1 MRRLARSALLPYAP
15 EAMFALVND
24 IERYP
29 EYLKWCRSAE
39 ILETRENEVVAALTL
54 AGGGL
59 RESLVTRNCA
69 EPSAGERE
77 GLAPRKKEPDH
88 RIVLTLVEGPFRH
101 FEGIWTFT
109 PVGAGCRIDLTL
121 EFELKSGF
129 LSVLGAPFLNRA
141 ADALVDAFSRRARD
155 VLGPG
160 R

>member
-29 EYLKWCRSAE
+29 EYLKWCRSVE

-54 AGGGL
+54 AGRGL

-69 EPSAGERE
+69 
-77 GLAPRKKEPDH
+77 EPDH

-109 PVGAGCRIDLTL
+109 SVGTGCRIDLTL
-121 EFELKSGF
+121 EFELKSGL